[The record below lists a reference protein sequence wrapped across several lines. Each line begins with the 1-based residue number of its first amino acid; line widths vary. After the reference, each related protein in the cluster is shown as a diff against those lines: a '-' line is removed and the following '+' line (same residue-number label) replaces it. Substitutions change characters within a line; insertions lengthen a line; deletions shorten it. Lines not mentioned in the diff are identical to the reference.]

1 MRFVYFNDYKLGVLK
16 GDNVVDVTEQ
26 LSDIPVRDN
35 RDIIN
40 GLLTLPLIYFKYNQ
54 R

>member
-16 GDNVVDVTEQ
+16 RDNVVDVTEQ

-35 RDIIN
+35 RDLIN
-40 GLLTLPLIYFKYNQ
+40 GLIEKL
-54 R
+54 